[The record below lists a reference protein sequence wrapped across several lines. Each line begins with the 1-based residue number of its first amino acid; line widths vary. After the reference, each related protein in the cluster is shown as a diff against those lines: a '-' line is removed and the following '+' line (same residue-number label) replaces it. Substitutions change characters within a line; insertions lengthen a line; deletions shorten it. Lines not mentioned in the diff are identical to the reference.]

1 MRVKGVSPDGRK
13 TVEFD
18 SKLVEAEFLE
28 RMLKFELTEED
39 IRKRIDRLTVSADV
53 KSLLYA
59 LTRAS
64 ITVGRQAVRIGRKII
79 DFVCTLL
86 KEFPNIAFF
95 SLLGAIAGF
104 LVASIPIIGVV
115 LGPILTPIAVAVGG
129 ALGALEDIRDRA
141 LKRKIAEFQAQFAPL
156 G

>member
-1 MRVKGVSPDGRK
+1 
-13 TVEFD
+13 VEFD